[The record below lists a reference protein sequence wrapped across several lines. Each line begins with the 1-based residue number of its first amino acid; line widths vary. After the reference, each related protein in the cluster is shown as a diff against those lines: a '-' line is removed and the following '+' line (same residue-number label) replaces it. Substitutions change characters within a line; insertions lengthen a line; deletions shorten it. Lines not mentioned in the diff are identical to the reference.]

1 MTALGKII
9 FSDKTSEID
18 EKGFSLVELLIVMAI
33 IGTLFLLSWNAF
45 YGLRKTMQLKQVSE
59 NMRSE
64 LRYTQRSA
72 MFVRRS
78 PNENWVNGVGIDL
91 TGMLDNDGKLTY
103 TVFKWCSSSPTY
115 VDYDSQVLLFQSIIN
130 NGEATYGDCRGA
142 TSEFSAIESKED
154 VYVGG
159 EELNFA
165 LGYNNVLPDTSSEAR
180 FIIFEAVTGFP
191 HFFNADGQEMNMT
204 NIDRIQIAFYL
215 SGSSNGV
222 EVYKNSDILLVPNVD
237 IEGVNFNPGGNCT
250 PDCAGRECGNDG
262 CGGSCNVC
270 PTGSRCESGS
280 CESICVPNCRFRVCG
295 PDGCGGTC
303 ATCGENETC
312 SPTGSCV
319 PDIVREPINP
329 REPRPTSCFT
339 PGTQIS
345 LANGKSEVIQN
356 IQAGDEVLGYDFVN
370 NEKVVSTVY
379 EIESPIRE
387 GYYVINKGLVEV
399 TNEHPF
405 RVRKS
410 FGDIGWAS
418 IEPDVTRLETNIPN
432 LYTLKKGDFLMRE
445 DGSWIKVLSIEYVK
459 GSVQTYNLKSVEGSN
474 FYANGLLVHNK
485 VTVPDPISPDPMI
498 R

>member
-1 MTALGKII
+1 MTALGKMN
-9 FSDKTSEID
+9 FSHKNSEVD
-18 EKGFSLVELLIVMAI
+18 ERGFSLVELLIVMAI

-91 TGMLDNDGKLTY
+91 TGMLDNDGELTY

-115 VDYDSQVLLFQSIIN
+115 VDYDSQVLLFQSMIN

-165 LGYNNVLPDTSSEAR
+165 LGYNNVLPDAASEAR

-191 HFFNADGQEMNMT
+191 HFFNTDGQEMNMT

-250 PDCAGRECGNDG
+250 PVCTGKECGNDG
-262 CGGSCNVC
+262 CGGSCGTCTAGN
-270 PTGSRCESGS
+270 RCESGS
-280 CESICVPNCRFRVCG
+280 CEPICVPSCNLKVCG
-295 PDGCGGTC
+295 PDGCGGICGTC
-303 ATCGENETC
+303 RRSETC
-312 SPTGSCV
+312 SSTGSCV
-319 PDIVREPINP
+319 PDIVEERLDP
-329 REPRPTSCFT
+329 RDPRPLSCFT
-339 PGTQIS
+339 AGTEVS
-345 LANGKSEVIQN
+345 LPNGEIKEIQHVEVGDKVLSYDLASNNKIVSE
-356 IQAGDEVLGYDFVN
+356 
-370 NEKVVSTVY
+370 VY
-379 EIESPIRE
+379 EIERPVRE
-387 GYYVINKGLVEV
+387 GYYVINDGLVEV

-405 RVRKS
+405 RIRKA
-410 FGDIGWAS
+410 FGDVGWAS
-418 IEPDVTRLETNIPN
+418 IKPDTTKLETDIPN
-432 LYTLKKGDFLMRE
+432 LYSLKKGDYILRE
-445 DGSWIKVLSIEYVK
+445 DGSWVKVLSIEYVEDP
-459 GSVQTYNLKSVEGSN
+459 VQTYNLKSVEGSN

-485 VTVPDPISPDPMI
+485 VSPGLIFPDSVAL
-498 R
+498 